1 MKRLTTN
8 DTNHIFAVLNLFY
21 AEDNEVMVR
30 GGGPEPDYADT
41 TLVELIRRI
50 ANTHNL
56 TIAAEDAESL
66 GDEMYDAMFDGV
78 DTVEGVVGL
87 LHAAAVQ
94 AAEMRG
100 RLEMIEDILGG
111 DYNLD
116 RLRELVQA
124 DREGRCVVT
133 PCKVGQKVKVDV
145 RTWGNVWNYKTVENG
160 KFLIGEIV
168 AITKTKKQ
176 TLAKIRVEHNV
187 SWKRPTRR
195 YPASA
200 IGKTVFL
207 TREEAALRREQ
218 DEKGG
223 GSE

>member
-8 DTNHIFAVLNLFY
+8 DTNHILALLNLFY

-30 GGGPEPDYADT
+30 GGDPEPDYADT

-87 LHAAAVQ
+87 LRAAAVQ

-116 RLRELVQA
+116 RLRELVEA
-124 DREGRCVVT
+124 DREGRLVMLDEPRKPLIWGDDNHDSILCPNCKHDLMGGFQEADSCEVPMRCV
-133 PCKVGQKVKVDV
+133 
-145 RTWGNVWNYKTVENG
+145 
-160 KFLIGEIV
+160 
-168 AITKTKKQ
+168 
-176 TLAKIRVEHNV
+176 
-187 SWKRPTRR
+187 
-195 YPASA
+195 
-200 IGKTVFL
+200 
-207 TREEAALRREQ
+207 
-218 DEKGG
+218 
-223 GSE
+223 

>member
-100 RLEMIEDILGG
+100 RLEMIEDILGD
-111 DYNLD
+111 DYDLD
-116 RLRELVQA
+116 RIQELAQA
-124 DREGRCVVT
+124 GREGRLVMLDEPRKPLIWGDDNHDSILC
-133 PCKVGQKVKVDV
+133 PNCKHDLMGGFQEADSCEVPMYQCPYCGQPIDG
-145 RTWGNVWNYKTVENG
+145 TQ
-160 KFLIGEIV
+160 
-168 AITKTKKQ
+168 A
-176 TLAKIRVEHNV
+176 
-187 SWKRPTRR
+187 
-195 YPASA
+195 
-200 IGKTVFL
+200 L
-207 TREEAALRREQ
+207 THEEAETAL
-218 DEKGG
+218 KG
-223 GSE
+223 ENHEANPV